1 MNPLDLTILI
11 SIKIDFKNCESVFG
25 KYLKIYIFIYNIV
38 DYTAESQVYV
48 GTSLQGP
55 T

>member
-11 SIKIDFKNCESVFG
+11 SIKIDFKSCESVFG
-25 KYLKIYIFIYNIV
+25 KYLKNIYIIV

-48 GTSLQGP
+48 RTSLQGP